1 MAIIDAL
8 VAAGDGAAGGGAA
21 GDGAAGDGAAG
32 DGGAAAPASGAGE
45 PPHAVEEGTATPVEA
60 LEAEAVGVA
69 SRLHAAAAVHGVC
82 LSALLVARGAAGP
95 MRLVWRCEEKAAADG
110 SLVEELREPP
120 PSTARAVVAA
130 AEAEAEAEA
139 EVEAEAVG
147 GAPTRGVALRLRLSP
162 RAFFQ
167 TSTAGAEVLYGAVA
181 ARVGESGSGL
191 PSLGLPSP
199 PPHLPSRHPVAP
211 PPEACATPALS
222 ACSGLRR
229 VRVYVR
235 TRMRTHTTRS
245 IPRPAHHAQHATPST
260 PRPGG

>member
-8 VAAGDGAAGGGAA
+8 VAAGDGAAG
-21 GDGAAGDGAAG
+21 DGAA
-32 DGGAAAPASGAGE
+32 AAAASGAGE
-45 PPHAVEEGTATPVEA
+45 LPHAVEEGTATPAEA

-110 SLVEELREPP
+110 SLIEELRAPP

-130 AEAEAEAEA
+130 AEAEA
-139 EVEAEAVG
+139 EAEAVG

-191 PSLGLPSP
+191 SSLGLPSP
-199 PPHLPSRHPVAP
+199 PPHLPSRLPVAP
-211 PPEACATPALS
+211 PP
-222 ACSGLRR
+222 
-229 VRVYVR
+229 
-235 TRMRTHTTRS
+235 
-245 IPRPAHHAQHATPST
+245 
-260 PRPGG
+260 

>member
-1 MAIIDAL
+1 MAIIDA
-8 VAAGDGAAGGGAA
+8 GDGAA

-32 DGGAAAPASGAGE
+32 DGVAAAAASGAGE

-110 SLVEELREPP
+110 SLIEELRAPP

-130 AEAEAEAEA
+130 AEAGAEAGVEA
-139 EVEAEAVG
+139 GVEAEAVG

-191 PSLGLPSP
+191 PSLGLPI
-199 PPHLPSRHPVAP
+199 PPHTCPHVSPRRLR
-211 PPEACATPALS
+211 PEACATPALS
-222 ACSGLRR
+222 ACSG
-229 VRVYVR
+229 
-235 TRMRTHTTRS
+235 
-245 IPRPAHHAQHATPST
+245 
-260 PRPGG
+260 